1 MNKEFQRIERGLL
14 LMKGESN
21 CDLHSRT
28 GYKVIWK
35 KIWIVINKNGGGDRL
50 WSVKWKIIDLAR
62 RGIAGNGRGRKKEE

>member
-50 WSVKWKIIDLAR
+50 WSVKWKIIDFAR
-62 RGIAGNGRGRKKEE
+62 RWIAGNGRGRKKEE

>member
-50 WSVKWKIIDLAR
+50 WSVKWKIIDF
-62 RGIAGNGRGRKKEE
+62 GRGRKKEE